1 MARAK
6 SDLVCTWGFSINSCR
21 GFVHCNF
28 AVVILG
34 ISVKISM
41 EAMETNRVIVIFHLV
56 LE

>member
-6 SDLVCTWGFSINSCR
+6 SDLVCRWGFSINSCR

-34 ISVKISM
+34 ISVKIL
-41 EAMETNRVIVIFHLV
+41 METNRVIVIFHLV

>member
-6 SDLVCTWGFSINSCR
+6 SDLVCRWGFSINSCR

-34 ISVKISM
+34 TSVKILM